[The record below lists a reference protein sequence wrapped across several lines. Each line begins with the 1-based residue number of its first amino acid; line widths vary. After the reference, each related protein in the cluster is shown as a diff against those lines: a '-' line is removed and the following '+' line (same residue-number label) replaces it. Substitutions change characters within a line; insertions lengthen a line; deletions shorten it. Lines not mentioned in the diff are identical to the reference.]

1 MLTGLKLNNFYAIKN
16 GTIKQTCELF
26 QKWKDMNIPMK
37 IYRSENAGE
46 NKKLEQCCSSAYW
59 KFGVNFEY
67 TARKNTKQNSDA
79 EVGILTIVN

>member
-1 MLTGLKLNNFYAIKN
+1 
-16 GTIKQTCELF
+16 
-26 QKWKDMNIPMK
+26 MNIPME

-67 TARKNTKQNSDA
+67 TARENTQQNSDA
-79 EVGILTIVN
+79 EFGILTIVN